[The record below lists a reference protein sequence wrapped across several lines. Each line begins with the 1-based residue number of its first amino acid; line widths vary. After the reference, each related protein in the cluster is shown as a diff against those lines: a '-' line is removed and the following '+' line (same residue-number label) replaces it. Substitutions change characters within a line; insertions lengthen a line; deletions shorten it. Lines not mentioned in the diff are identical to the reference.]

1 MKMKL
6 FALTLLTSATLVGC
20 SLAPDYVRPDS
31 PTATQYPVTADEG
44 DASTIG
50 WKEFFKEPRLQ
61 SLIATA
67 LENNRDLRIAALR
80 IEEARALYNVQRA
93 DLLPSLNLVGNDT
106 QSTTPGNVNPSGQVI
121 RTSSYLVGLSIPS
134 FELDFFGR
142 VRSLSN
148 AALAQYLATEEA
160 TRAAR
165 IALIG
170 EVAKAYFAERALA
183 EQQEIARNTLETRK
197 TSSKLLQQRFSA
209 GASSVLDLRQNEIL
223 EQTAR
228 ASLAVFTRQRT
239 QAANAL
245 SVLVGKPL
253 QGQEPEGRLSA
264 DSLLPNIPAG
274 LPSDLL
280 TRRPD
285 IRAAEQRLKS
295 ANANIGAAR
304 AAFFPRISLTD
315 TIGSASN
322 DISTLFQ
329 AGSYS
334 WNFVG
339 QLTMPI
345 FDFGRNSGN
354 RDVAEAR
361 KNIAVADYEKS
372 IQVAFREV
380 ADALMARQTFVEQM
394 QAQRAILDATQER
407 LKLVELRYQN
417 GVANSLDLMDVRR
430 ELFTSQLT
438 LIQVQQLEIINSV
451 DLYRALGG
459 GVNDTRA
466 N

>member
-1 MKMKL
+1 MS
-6 FALTLLTSATLVGC
+6 LLLAATLSAC

-31 PTATQYPVTADEG
+31 PAASQYPEPGEAG
-44 DASTIG
+44 DATAIG

-61 SLIATA
+61 ALIATA

-80 IEEARALYNVQRA
+80 IEEARGLYNVQRA
-93 DLLPSLNLVGNDT
+93 DLLPSVSAIGTDT
-106 QSTTPGNVNPSGQVI
+106 QSTTPASVNASGQVLK
-121 RTSSYLVGLSIPS
+121 TSSYLVGLTVPS

-148 AALAQYLATEEA
+148 AGLAQYLATEEA
-160 TRAAR
+160 TRSAR

-183 EQQEIARNTLETRK
+183 EQQDIARETLDSRQ
-197 TSSKLLQQRFSA
+197 TSSKLLQQRFSV
-209 GASSVLDLRQNEIL
+209 GVSSALDLRQNEIL
-223 EQTAR
+223 EHTAR
-228 ASLAVFTRQRT
+228 ATLAAFTRQRA

-253 QGQEPEGRLSA
+253 AGMEPEGRLSA

-285 IRAAEQRLKS
+285 ILAAEQRLKS

-315 TIGSASN
+315 TVGSASN

-329 AGSYS
+329 AGSAS
-334 WNFVG
+334 MNFVG
-339 QLTMPI
+339 QITLPI
-345 FDFGRNSGN
+345 FDYGRNSAN
-354 RDVAEAR
+354 RDIAEAR

-380 ADALMARQTFVEQM
+380 ADALIARQSFVDQV
-394 QAQRAILDATQER
+394 QAQRAVLDATQDR
-407 LKLVELRYQN
+407 LRLVELRYQN
-417 GVANSLDLMDVRR
+417 GVANSLDLMDARR
-430 ELFTSQLT
+430 ELFISQLA
-438 LIQVQQLEIINSV
+438 LVQVRQLEIINSV
-451 DLYRALGG
+451 DLYRSLGG
-459 GVNDTRA
+459 GLNDTRA